1 MSEEVK
7 FCILKVVKHFEK
19 CVQSDDDNVLM
30 DEYLDGYTELNKFFA
45 LMGKVFGFVS
55 KYICTT
61 RICISCGNLSSF
73 NPQAAM

>member
-55 KYICTT
+55 KYYY
-61 RICISCGNLSSF
+61 SSYVL
-73 NPQAAM
+73 AVAIKVHSSLR